1 MFTGLVQA
9 VGIVRKLERASRG
22 PDAPVRLAIDP
33 GSWDHRPRHGD
44 SISVAGVCLTV
55 DNRPAARARSLEFVA
70 IPETLSRT
78 TLGRLQPGSPVNLEH
93 AVTPTTLL
101 GGHLVQ
107 GHVDGLGTVASVRR
121 GEDWRVRIRLSADL
135 REFIMPKGSVCL
147 NGVSLTIAKVYPDG
161 FEVALIPTTLQLTT
175 LEGLQPGDGVN
186 IEVDMVV
193 KTILT
198 WAQHTR
204 SRGRTTSGKRKPSNR
219 PSPSPSPRSRR

>member
-22 PDAPVRLAIDP
+22 PDAPVRLTIDP
-33 GSWDHRPRHGD
+33 GSWDHRARHGD
-44 SISVAGVCLTV
+44 SISVCGVCLTV
-55 DNRPAARARSLEFVA
+55 DNRPAARSRSLEFVA

-78 TLGRLQPGSPVNLEH
+78 TLGGLRTGSPVNLEH

-107 GHVDGLGTVASVRR
+107 GHVDGLATVASVRR
-121 GEDWRVRIRLSADL
+121 GDDWRVRLRLPADL

-147 NGVSLTIAKVYPDG
+147 NGVSLTIARVYPDG
-161 FEVALIPTTLQLTT
+161 FEVALIPTTLKLTT
-175 LEGLQPGDGVN
+175 LEALQPGDGAN

-198 WAQHTR
+198 WAQR
-204 SRGRTTSGKRKPSNR
+204 SASRGRPTASKRKASSR
-219 PSPSPSPRSRR
+219 PSPSPRSRR